1 VIAPDEAWEARVM
14 EDCLVWSEYGCPF
27 DIRTALPRREYLA
40 HLSILRGR
48 NEKRKEQ
55 ADEARRR

>member
-1 VIAPDEAWEARVM
+1 M

-27 DIRTALPRREYLA
+27 DIRATLPRREYLA
-40 HLSILRGR
+40 HLSIIRGR

-55 ADEARRR
+55 ADKAGRR